1 LSDKSTPEER
11 LREYK
16 KRIAEM
22 ARADG
27 KTREEPEEILE
38 AEPREES
45 TVSRS
50 EVVGPPRNL
59 QSPAK
64 QELRSTMRSSAGTG
78 TSTSGSPNKARVML
92 RARELALEGALV
104 DVRTRKER
112 LEMLYERKVIGREE
126 FEKRKR
132 ELVDEGK
139 ELLREKAEID
149 RKLSK

>member
-1 LSDKSTPEER
+1 MSDKNTPQER

-22 ARADG
+22 AQADG
-27 KTREEPEEILE
+27 KTYKEPEEILE
-38 AEPREES
+38 VEPREEPP
-45 TVSRS
+45 VNRS
-50 EVVGPPRNL
+50 EGAGPPRNL

-64 QELRSTMRSSAGTG
+64 QELRSTLRSPVGRDHTMSA
-78 TSTSGSPNKARVML
+78 SPDKARVML
-92 RARELALEGALV
+92 RARELAIEGALV

-112 LEMLYERKVIGREE
+112 LELLYKRKMIGREE

-132 ELVDEGK
+132 ELVNEGK
-139 ELLREKAEID
+139 DLLREKAELD